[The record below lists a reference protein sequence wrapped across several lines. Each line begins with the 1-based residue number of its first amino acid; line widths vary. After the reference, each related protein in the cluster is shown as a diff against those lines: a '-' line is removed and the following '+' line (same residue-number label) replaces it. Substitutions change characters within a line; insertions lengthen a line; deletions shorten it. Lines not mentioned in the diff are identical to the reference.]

1 MRPLRGA
8 DDDGPLLTAVL
19 IAVGVLG
26 VSLAAPIAAATAA
39 PAIAVAFW
47 RNAMATAVGA
57 PYTLA
62 TRPTELVRARGRSGV
77 RPSLVAGFAL
87 AVHFSL
93 WIPSLR
99 LTSVTAATALVC
111 TTPVFTVAYDRLRGT
126 HIPRAVIGGVA
137 LSFVGVLVITGVDAG
152 TGGTALLGDL
162 MALAG
167 GAAAAGYMVA
177 GAAAREQLSTASYT
191 MVAYGVCAALLG
203 AACVVFGIPLAGY
216 STRTWVE
223 LGLLTLGA
231 QLLGHTVLNRA
242 LKSAGTTTVGLAIL
256 LEVPGAALVAWVWLG
271 QVPPLAII
279 PGAALVV
286 AGLAIVVRA
295 RATSRRTAG
304 DVPLG
309 AE

>member
-1 MRPLRGA
+1 MRAPREA
-8 DDDGPLLTAVL
+8 VDDGPLLTAVL
-19 IAVGVLG
+19 LGVGVLG

-62 TRPTELVRARGRSGV
+62 TRPTELVRGRGRHGV
-77 RPSLVAGFAL
+77 RPSLLAGVAL

-126 HIPRAVIGGVA
+126 RVPRAVVFGVS
-137 LSFVGVLVITGVDAG
+137 LSFVGVVVITGVDAG

-162 MALAG
+162 MALGG
-167 GAAAAGYMVA
+167 GAAAAAYMVA

-191 MVAYGVCAALLG
+191 MVAYAVCAALLG
-203 AACVVFGIPLAGY
+203 AACLVFRIPLAGY
-216 STRTWVE
+216 STRTWIE

-242 LKSAGTTTVGLAIL
+242 LKTAGTTTVGLAIL

-271 QVPPLAII
+271 QVPPLAVI

-286 AGLAIVVRA
+286 AGLAIVVRS
-295 RATSRRTAG
+295 RATSRRATD

-309 AE
+309 AQ